1 MADWGCVGVFPHIY
15 FVIGSPSYELDLLRA
30 GVLQAEKVVILT
42 QGNSKQPMMLE
53 IANDKD
59 HNASSL
65 AFSLDVNNVF
75 IAATVERL
83 LRPIKDRVIVELQ
96 EETEIQYLRPR
107 VTFDRRIFDTEM
119 YRRNRVATFQFAPP
133 YMDGK
138 AFCPSTLNFL
148 MFATFY
154 NRQVMSI
161 VDQLVSGGQVL
172 MTDKESNNRE
182 EYASEATLRQLD
194 QVPIPKAYVG
204 QTFEQLFSGMLRYEG
219 CLVLGLYRARGNK
232 GSVSAFVSTNPEPTE
247 LLESTD
253 LVYILH

>member
-1 MADWGCVGVFPHIY
+1 
-15 FVIGSPSYELDLLRA
+15 
-30 GVLQAEKVVILT
+30 
-42 QGNSKQPMMLE
+42 
-53 IANDKD
+53 
-59 HNASSL
+59 
-65 AFSLDVNNVF
+65 
-75 IAATVERL
+75 
-83 LRPIKDRVIVELQ
+83 
-96 EETEIQYLRPR
+96 
-107 VTFDRRIFDTEM
+107 
-119 YRRNRVATFQFAPP
+119 
-133 YMDGK
+133 
-138 AFCPSTLNFL
+138 
-148 MFATFY
+148 
-154 NRQVMSI
+154 MSI